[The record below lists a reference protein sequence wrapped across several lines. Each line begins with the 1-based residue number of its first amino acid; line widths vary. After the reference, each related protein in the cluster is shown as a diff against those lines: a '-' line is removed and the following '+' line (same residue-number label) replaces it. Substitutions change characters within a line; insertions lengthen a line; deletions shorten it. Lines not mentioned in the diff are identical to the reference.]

1 MKKIICLFVALVVC
15 LSIAVPVFA
24 ADTNGFVPSITYK
37 PEPEIVPVKDENGQ
51 EHLGVIRDK
60 DGQIISYVDDGC
72 FRVTPIA
79 HVWDPEI
86 EVPEYIEELLTYV
99 YEGLNKGE
107 LEINYDAFNADL
119 DSNNMVIRDLFDIRW
134 FCEEHLAMHL
144 KEDNTIDIIFDLGV
158 VADAEIF
165 VATFNE
171 DTKEWS
177 PIVKTVN
184 NGDGTV
190 TCTFQHFC
198 AISFSMP
205 MTARV
210 VATEATTS
218 AATNLLP
225 WILILLLAV
234 VAFVVIIIVKNKK

>member
-1 MKKIICLFVALVVC
+1 MRKIICLLVALVVC
-15 LSIAVPVFA
+15 LSIAAPVFA
-24 ADTNGFVPSITYK
+24 TETSGFVPSITYK
-37 PEPEIVPVKDENGQ
+37 PEPDIVPVKDENGE

-60 DGQIISYVDDGC
+60 DGQIVDYVDHGC
-72 FRVTPIA
+72 FRITPIA

-86 EVPEYIEELLTYV
+86 EVPDYIEDLLLYV
-99 YEGLNKGE
+99 YEGLNDDSLK
-107 LEINYDAFNADL
+107 INYDIFNANL
-119 DSNNMVIRDLFDIRW
+119 DPSQMVIRDLFDIRW

-144 KEDNTIDIIFDLGV
+144 KEDNTIDLIFDLGV

-165 VATFNE
+165 VASFDENS
-171 DTKEWS
+171 KEWS

-205 MTARV
+205 LANTA
-210 VATEATTS
+210 ATAD
-218 AATNLLP
+218 AANSTNLLP